1 VYNILRIP
9 LVFEMNTN
17 IFENNEDAP
26 IKGPLPEE
34 YPPSVLEDFLNP
46 LQVSIAVS
54 YYLWKQQKVKL

>member
-1 VYNILRIP
+1 
-9 LVFEMNTN
+9 MNTN